1 MTRHIEN
8 LARLHNKMRARY
20 GDNDPLVED
29 LKQELSQVASTNAV
43 AQALPG
49 KCPAPAFAGSGGFSP
64 GAPVR
69 GGRARGRALTFAG
82 GQFPLESGC
91 CASMRSAA
99 SQSSN
104 SCPGAKPR
112 ASAMRS

>member
-29 LKQELSQVASTNAV
+29 LKQELEQVASTNAA

-49 KCPAPAFAGSGGFSP
+49 ECPAPALAGSGGFHPQRRFGSAP
-64 GAPVR
+64 AGAPAVH
-69 GGRARGRALTFAG
+69 
-82 GQFPLESGC
+82 
-91 CASMRSAA
+91 
-99 SQSSN
+99 
-104 SCPGAKPR
+104 
-112 ASAMRS
+112 